1 MTTIIGTDASVRE
14 TVRKRWTPE
23 SGETEE
29 RVIRGPAARVEE
41 TYTATKALADAGDQ
55 RFSGMDYDLTRGRAV
70 LTVRY
75 GREGGGGGDVPMGV
89 SGNTSTIEELYSVDV
104 IKDIRQH
111 PDFNVDGAWALTD
124 AQLQAVNDYFSKDFD
139 VQSPSL
145 DDDGNLV
152 EPSAWIAGQKRL
164 YRMLLHGMDSYYETG
179 FVLRRTVYG
188 ARNRQV
194 KASFASINLVIGYSG
209 SEGGQAGTVMR
220 LSTRMNNLLD
230 VLPSGEWLKKPSQC
244 EYLGKGQWRVSE
256 EYHWA
261 QKWHAIYMGSLDWGD
276 GTEA

>member
-75 GREGGGGGDVPMGV
+75 GREGGAGGDVPMGV
-89 SGNTSTIEELYSVDV
+89 GANTSTIEELYSIDI

-111 PDFNVDGAWALTD
+111 PAFQTDGPSALTD
-124 AQLQAVNDYFSKDFD
+124 AELQAVVDYHNKDYD
-139 VQSPSL
+139 VQSPVQ

-152 EPSAWIAGQKRL
+152 EVGGWTNSQKRL
-164 YRMLLHGMDSYYETG
+164 YRMLIHGMDSYYETG
-179 FVLRRTVYG
+179 FILRRTIYG
-188 ARNRQV
+188 ARNRTV
-194 KASFASINLVIGYSG
+194 KASFAGINTVIAGYP
-209 SEGGQAGTVMR
+209 VR
-220 LSTRMNNLLD
+220 LSSKMNNLLD

-261 QKWHAIYMGSLDWGD
+261 EKWHAIYLGSLNWGPV
-276 GTEA
+276 GA